1 MQPTPAYLTPQQSRD
16 PVTLFSNS
24 YSFISRHQAVLQT
37 RLRQESAVEML
48 MVPFLGLTAAQPAML
63 SSGIKMM
70 CTGNTVFEIKLI
82 ASSRLI
88 AIAYC
93 NGQQG

>member
-1 MQPTPAYLTPQQSRD
+1 
-16 PVTLFSNS
+16 
-24 YSFISRHQAVLQT
+24 
-37 RLRQESAVEML
+37 ML

-70 CTGNTVFEIKLI
+70 CTGNTLFEIKLI
-82 ASSRLI
+82 ASSRLT